1 MKFGT
6 VSAIKRLRKSN
17 LAYAFLGEEVLESDK
32 SEIQTVMIELKQV
45 RQDQD
50 KLIAMRAEVEQD
62 LRKTRDKIAHFE
74 EEATQYLPEV
84 QREILT
90 LLCKLQQNQ
99 LNKMSIEIES
109 ELKRR
114 GSLLLRCL
122 RQKALGEA
130 IIHRQ
135 RHFVSGKLSLMGT

>member
-1 MKFGT
+1 M
-6 VSAIKRLRKSN
+6 N
-17 LAYAFLGEEVLESDK
+17 
-32 SEIQTVMIELKQV
+32 ELKQV
-45 RQDQD
+45 REEQN
-50 KLIAMRAEVEQD
+50 KLLRMRTEVEQD
-62 LRKTRDKIAHFE
+62 LRKVRSNIAKFE
-74 EEATQYLPEV
+74 EEATQYLPEI
-84 QREILT
+84 QREILS
-90 LLCKLQQNQ
+90 LLCKLQQDQ

-135 RHFVSGKLSLMGT
+135 RHFISGK